1 MASHVPKPDAPNG
14 KHDQSP
20 YKPTPSVQQVLAAL
34 DETDAEVEAAK
45 AQQDQTTDRVSPKL
59 RHSNSSKDREKIQRH
74 MTMIQM
80 KRHQSANKQISQP
93 DYNFLLKSVTTRVQL
108 QRRAAERRLIFR
120 PGESPFLNWW
130 DVAGIIVLT
139 YTAIYTPF
147 EVAFLPSLD
156 TVEAWTT
163 ARFLIARMIDVFF
176 TLDLL
181 LQFTIAYRRVDT
193 SEDGHSVGVWVE
205 DHRSIALN
213 YLSSWFW
220 FDLLTLIPSVFDII
234 PTVGE
239 DIGSLGGAAIF
250 RTFRILRFVKIL
262 RVARAGRVFQRW
274 AARITL
280 QHSTQKV
287 IWCIVRLFI
296 WAHWFACIFALQ
308 ATLHG
313 DSQDTWLGAHHY
325 NYCTVEDR
333 VGLKRPPATPPPNPP
348 AAPGMAFPVEPEAF
362 ICHDLSSGE
371 WYLAAFTW
379 AIMVITGVGGTD
391 FYPSSTSAGETV
403 VVLCLVICG
412 ALLWTQILADFCD
425 VASNGDPAGVRYHQ
439 TLDELNLFISSHHI
453 PKAMG
458 LRMREFLQ
466 AQRYCQL
473 RLETAKSLH
482 SLSPTLQVE
491 VITHVHKLLFEKIF
505 WLRRVDQST
514 AVLIAMRM
522 HSSVMAPGEVASLRR
537 MYVIERGLV
546 LYAARVLTS
555 GRHWGIDDIILTDNL
570 LKYELTD
577 RARAM
582 SYVEY
587 RSLSRADVM
596 AVVELIPE
604 CKAVLRKLA
613 IYVALRRFMVNAA
626 NASQDQSKMKGH
638 ERFLNRISA
647 ATRSYTQEKEEELM
661 AAERL
666 NSSADEGTTPH
677 REPSSQGRGHGEEL
691 HVKLESL
698 FTSMDALSGRQA
710 ALTKVVQSVAMA
722 VDHQQGD
729 MQREFALLR
738 KDLFSSAYS
747 SQSSRGRRPSGNRSR
762 NPSRD
767 QSRDPSR
774 EGSQASAGDGSQ
786 GDEYHGSCEHQS
798 GDESRAG
805 SQGSRPAARRRR
817 TSRKLKR
824 GEEEY
829 GLPDSRDV
837 SGDEYMYHGSCE
849 HQSGDESRAGSQ
861 GSRPA
866 ERRRRSTQQPKI
878 DKSVS
883 IANTARAAFTGEE
896 EHGLPDSTISLI

>member
-1 MASHVPKPDAPNG
+1 
-14 KHDQSP
+14 
-20 YKPTPSVQQVLAAL
+20 
-34 DETDAEVEAAK
+34 
-45 AQQDQTTDRVSPKL
+45 
-59 RHSNSSKDREKIQRH
+59 
-74 MTMIQM
+74 
-80 KRHQSANKQISQP
+80 
-93 DYNFLLKSVTTRVQL
+93 
-108 QRRAAERRLIFR
+108 
-120 PGESPFLNWW
+120 
-130 DVAGIIVLT
+130 
-139 YTAIYTPF
+139 
-147 EVAFLPSLD
+147 
-156 TVEAWTT
+156 
-163 ARFLIARMIDVFF
+163 
-176 TLDLL
+176 
-181 LQFTIAYRRVDT
+181 
-193 SEDGHSVGVWVE
+193 
-205 DHRSIALN
+205 
-213 YLSSWFW
+213 
-220 FDLLTLIPSVFDII
+220 
-234 PTVGE
+234 
-239 DIGSLGGAAIF
+239 
-250 RTFRILRFVKIL
+250 
-262 RVARAGRVFQRW
+262 
-274 AARITL
+274 
-280 QHSTQKV
+280 
-287 IWCIVRLFI
+287 
-296 WAHWFACIFALQ
+296 
-308 ATLHG
+308 
-313 DSQDTWLGAHHY
+313 
-325 NYCTVEDR
+325 
-333 VGLKRPPATPPPNPP
+333 
-348 AAPGMAFPVEPEAF
+348 
-362 ICHDLSSGE
+362 
-371 WYLAAFTW
+371 
-379 AIMVITGVGGTD
+379 
-391 FYPSSTSAGETV
+391 
-403 VVLCLVICG
+403 
-412 ALLWTQILADFCD
+412 
-425 VASNGDPAGVRYHQ
+425 
-439 TLDELNLFISSHHI
+439 
-453 PKAMG
+453 
-458 LRMREFLQ
+458 
-466 AQRYCQL
+466 
-473 RLETAKSLH
+473 
-482 SLSPTLQVE
+482 
-491 VITHVHKLLFEKIF
+491 VHKLLFEKIF

-805 SQGSRPAARRRR
+805 SQGSRPA
-817 TSRKLKR
+817 
-824 GEEEY
+824 
-829 GLPDSRDV
+829 
-837 SGDEYMYHGSCE
+837 
-849 HQSGDESRAGSQ
+849 
-861 GSRPA
+861 